1 MVLRRFCILL
11 VPTVLAAPMA
21 FAQQTVGYEAQGQAC
36 AVGHSMMPGVE
47 MSQIRVNGFDEARAG
62 NTVIVLQTA
71 DDRHAANCE
80 VDDHGTVVAI
90 ERIRD

>member
-1 MVLRRFCILL
+1 
-11 VPTVLAAPMA
+11 
-21 FAQQTVGYEAQGQAC
+21 
-36 AVGHSMMPGVE
+36 MMPGVE